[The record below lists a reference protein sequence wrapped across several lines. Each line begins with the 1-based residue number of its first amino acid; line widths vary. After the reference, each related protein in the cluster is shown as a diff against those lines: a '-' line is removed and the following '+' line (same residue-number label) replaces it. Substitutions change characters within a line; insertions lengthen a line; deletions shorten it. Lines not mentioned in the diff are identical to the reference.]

1 MTSCNSH
8 DRSKNIKNMK
18 IKPTI
23 YMVILMIVVTTILMT
38 KPITL
43 LKTVIRIII

>member
-18 IKPTI
+18 TKPTI
-23 YMVILMIVVTTILMT
+23 FMVILMIVVTTILMT
-38 KPITL
+38 KPTTL